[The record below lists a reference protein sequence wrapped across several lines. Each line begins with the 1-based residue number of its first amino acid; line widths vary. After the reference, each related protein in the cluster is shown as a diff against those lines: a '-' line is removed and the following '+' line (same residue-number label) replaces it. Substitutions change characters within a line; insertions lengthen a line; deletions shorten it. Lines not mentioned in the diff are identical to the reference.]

1 MMNKIIKVCI
11 YCIGVLLLQSCTE
24 EFLELKQPIKP
35 TLETYYTDDVTAFS
49 GLVGCYNSLQM
60 VNFGNIIKVDVR
72 SDDTDIAGNPIG
84 EDDPLGNELFAN
96 FQIYA
101 DNGYSSTIW
110 NYCYKGINTVN
121 KYIEGVS
128 GLKLV
133 DPNKQKLVEQ
143 YIAEATFIR
152 AHFYFTLVKNFGGVP
167 LITKSLDV
175 SEWYNQRKAAE
186 AEVYAQIGI
195 DLRLAISGMET
206 RGKFNASEAGRI
218 SKGAGMALLAKVLI
232 TEAGTD
238 ASKTANWQEA
248 LSLCNDIIASNEY
261 SLSTPYELIFTRE
274 KEFGPESVFEIV
286 FEESILGEQDPFV
299 HAQTP
304 RIFFVDGKPT
314 ELKIEYGFGI
324 GGITE
329 NLANQFGWHQT
340 DDSLTRVNLPDI
352 RGIYTFWTR
361 FDRFLDLTPVDNL
374 ALRPETKKPELLFDN
389 ANYYARK
396 YNRTGISGGNWAGSG
411 MNWMV
416 IRYAEVYLLAAE
428 AAWYLGDE
436 GKAKEYVNAV
446 RERAFRKAI
455 SEGRISVEDISIKS
469 SGTALRND
477 IWQERRLELAGE
489 ADRFY
494 DLKRTGRLESV
505 SLSDKPNGSQ
515 FVAGKHELLPI
526 PSSELSK
533 SPLLTQNYGY

>member
-1 MMNKIIKVCI
+1 MHILFKCTF
-11 YCIGVLLLQSCTE
+11 LQSCTE
-24 EFLELKQPIKP
+24 KFLELEQPITP
-35 TLETYYTDDVTAFS
+35 TLETFYTDEITAFS

-60 VNFGNIIKVDVR
+60 VNFGNMIKVDVR
-72 SDDTDIAGNPIG
+72 SDDTDVAGNPVG
-84 EDDPLGNELFAN
+84 EDDPLSNELFAN

-101 DNGYSSTIW
+101 DNPYSSTIW

-128 GLKLV
+128 GLKLN
-133 DPNKQKLVEQ
+133 DPQKQKLLKQ

-152 AHFYFTLVKNFGGVP
+152 AYYYFTLVKNFGGVP
-167 LITKSLDV
+167 LITKSLDI
-175 SEWYNQRKAAE
+175 SEWYNQRRASE
-186 AEVYAQIGI
+186 TEVYSQIGI
-195 DLRLAISGMET
+195 DLRSAIEEMSP
-206 RGKFNASEAGRI
+206 RSSFNDSEAGRI
-218 SKGAGMALLAKVLI
+218 SKGAGMALLAKALI

-238 ASKTANWQEA
+238 ASMTAKWQEA
-248 LSLCNDIIASNEY
+248 LTLCNDIIDSDEY
-261 SLSTPYELIFTRE
+261 SLSTPFELIFTRE
-274 KEFGPESVFEIV
+274 EEFGPESVFEIV
-286 FEESILGEQDPFV
+286 FEETILGEQDPYV
-299 HAQTP
+299 HSQTP
-304 RIFFVDGKPT
+304 RIFFINGTPT

-361 FDRFLDLTPVDNL
+361 FDRFLDLIPVDNL

-411 MNWMV
+411 MNFMV
-416 IRYAEVYLLAAE
+416 IRYSEVILLAAE
-428 AAWYLGDE
+428 AAWYLGNE
-436 GKAKEYVNAV
+436 EYARKCVNDV

-455 SEGRISVEDISIKS
+455 SENRISLEDITIKS
-469 SGTALRND
+469 SGTVLRDD

-489 ADRFY
+489 GDRFY
-494 DLKRTGRLESV
+494 DLKRTGRLEAV
-505 SLSDKPNGSQ
+505 S
-515 FVAGKHELLPI
+515 
-526 PSSELSK
+526 
-533 SPLLTQNYGY
+533 